1 MIFHLSEFFYADKI
15 QIHLEGTHNSRMHL
29 THYTDYSLRALIY
42 LSVHPA
48 EKVSIQDVADFFEI
62 SKDHL
67 VKVVHNLSRLGYIE
81 SIRGRHGGIK
91 LAKPPNEINVGEV
104 VRNVEPHFHLVDCMN
119 GNADHCNVVPVC
131 RLKGIL
137 QTALDQFVAVLDQY
151 TVADLVDDHKTAV
164 QLVGIDL

>member
-1 MIFHLSEFFYADKI
+1 
-15 QIHLEGTHNSRMHL
+15 MHL

-42 LSVHPA
+42 LSVHPTK
-48 EKVSIQDVADFFEI
+48 KVSIQDVADFFDI

-91 LAKPPNEINVGEV
+91 LAKPPESINVGEV

-119 GNADHCNVVPVC
+119 NDAAHCNVVPVC
-131 RLKGIL
+131 KLKGIL
-137 QTALDQFVAVLDQY
+137 QDALEQFVTVLDQY
-151 TVADLVDDHKTAV
+151 SIADLVSDHQSAV
-164 QLVGIDL
+164 QLIGIEL